1 MAQRCS
7 QIGIFRIIVNQVQ
20 FWKISFSVNSMFW
33 SAFVC
38 VHATPMKMKLCKLI
52 SSFNQCMWFYWPE
65 LKKIDSRDLSI
76 LNLENC
82 IKCQKWHHLI
92 RISQSNQTR
101 NFRRYCHPLKKFT
114 FGQFFRQPKSLS
126 VNFWDRHRAIFV
138 PENEVCNCPIRF
150 QNSPIRVEATSN
162 DLKRLQ
168 TPFNYFNISDYLT
181 RYPLANFW
189 ALEKSIE

>member
-1 MAQRCS
+1 M
-7 QIGIFRIIVNQVQ
+7 Q
-20 FWKISFSVNSMFW
+20 FWKISFSINSVFW

-65 LKKIDSRDLSI
+65 LKKVDSRDLSI

-92 RISQSNQTR
+92 RIFQSNQTR

-126 VNFWDRHRAIFV
+126 ENFWDR
-138 PENEVCNCPIRF
+138 NER
-150 QNSPIRVEATSN
+150 
-162 DLKRLQ
+162 
-168 TPFNYFNISDYLT
+168 
-181 RYPLANFW
+181 NFW
-189 ALEKSIE
+189 KIQKHSLQRHSWDQDNNNAPSEKNQKHRSTYKLMHIFALDFCPGKRGQ